1 MTKSNRQITFLSA
14 GENQTLEFQINR
26 KENLTAT
33 TVEEVANILIKNN
46 GGDSYSCSSSM
57 DFAKEYGF
65 KTNDGAD
72 KMYEA
77 GRKLAIQKIREGA

>member
-33 TVEEVANILIKNN
+33 TVEEVANILIKYD
-46 GGDSYSCSSSM
+46 GGESYYLSSSM
-57 DFAKEYGF
+57 EFAKESGF
-65 KTNDGAD
+65 KTNGGAMT
-72 KMYEA
+72 MYNK
-77 GRKLAIQKIREGA
+77 GRKLAIQKISEGA